1 MKKNLNKTYTT
12 DGKVKIFSS
21 EDDINTKLG
30 KIIGKKFKEYRKK
43 WDLANKMELVT
54 DFPLFLHLD
63 MDQLNHLLNN
73 HL

>member
-30 KIIGKKFKEYRKK
+30 KIIGKSLKSIEK
-43 WDLANKMELVT
+43 NGT
-54 DFPLFLHLD
+54 
-63 MDQLNHLLNN
+63 
-73 HL
+73 